1 MTALISFYTFPKNPT
16 PPIHSLK
23 NLARDTKKSD
33 KYLSCY
39 VFLIKF
45 AIEMSRIISQ
55 HIDF

>member
-1 MTALISFYTFPKNPT
+1 MTALISFYTFPKT
-16 PPIHSLK
+16 RHPPIHSLK
-23 NLARDTKKSD
+23 KLARGKKTD
-33 KYLSCY
+33 KYLSCN